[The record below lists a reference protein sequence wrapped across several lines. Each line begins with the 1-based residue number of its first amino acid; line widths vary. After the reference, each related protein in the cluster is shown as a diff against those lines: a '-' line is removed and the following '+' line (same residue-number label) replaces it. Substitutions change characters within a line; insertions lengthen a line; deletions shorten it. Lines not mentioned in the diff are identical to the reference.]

1 MDSFTTLTGVA
12 APLNMINVDTDM
24 IIPKQF
30 LKTITRSGLGKS
42 LFFEMRYADDGSE
55 IPDFVLNRRE
65 YRGAQI
71 LVAGENFGCG
81 SSREH
86 APWALQD
93 FGIRAVIA
101 PSFADIFR
109 GNCLK
114 NGMLPIAL
122 PQAEID
128 QLMQDA
134 AGDNT
139 RVFTIDLP
147 SQRVIRANGESFHF
161 DIEGSSKHAL
171 VEGLDEIGQTLTRE
185 GEIAAFEGRQQQAQP
200 WLWDASAA

>member
-1 MDSFTTLTGVA
+1 MQKFTKMTGVA
-12 APLNMINVDTDM
+12 APLPMINIDTDM

-55 IPDFVLNRRE
+55 LPDFVLNQRE
-65 YRGAQI
+65 YRHAEI
-71 LVAGENFGCG
+71 LVAGDNFGCG

-101 PSFADIFR
+101 PSFADIFF
-109 GNCLK
+109 GNCYK
-114 NGMLPIAL
+114 NGMLPIVL
-122 PQAEID
+122 PEEQID
-128 QLMQDA
+128 ILMADA

-139 RVFTIDLP
+139 RVLTIDLP
-147 SQRVIRANGESFHF
+147 NQKVIRANGETFSFEI
-161 DIEGSSKHAL
+161 DASSKLQL
-171 VEGLDEIGQTLTRE
+171 VEGLDEIGQTLQRNS
-185 GEIAAFEGRQQQAQP
+185 EIAAFEQRQSVSQP
-200 WLWDASAA
+200 WLWS